1 MTTHKTAP
9 NLRVVATR
17 KTYPKTSLIEPTTS
31 GYRLMAV
38 QVDRRPTWLPPSSRK
53 RSLLREAAR
62 TLATVRGLPSVHDA
76 TLFDAILTPPGRGEY
91 LRERP
96 DPQRPTYDVVVL
108 VETES
113 LEQAKALGATRAW
126 RALEALL
133 DSDGAATA
141 YHLTATNVRRIG
153 PVDHERDGVFL
164 FNWFVADS
172 PEQNLAVWE
181 YTAGWFQSET
191 GLNNSTV
198 LWPDNQSGADYSLI
212 NHCRWDSLASLLPS
226 LVFNRT
232 FRSYV
237 LANFA
242 ANRTAA
248 VPMLYRRVRT

>member
-1 MTTHKTAP
+1 MTSDKTAP
-9 NLRVVATR
+9 QLKVVATR
-17 KTYPKTSLIEPTTS
+17 KEYPKASLVEPAPS

-38 QVDRRPTWLPPSSRK
+38 LVDQRPTWLPPSSMK
-53 RSLLREAAR
+53 RSLLREAER
-62 TLATVRGLPSVHDA
+62 TLASVRTHPHVIGA

-96 DPQRPTYDVVVL
+96 DLQRPIYDVVVL

-113 LEQAKALGATRAW
+113 LEHAKALGADRAW
-126 RALEALL
+126 RAVEALL
-133 DSDGAATA
+133 DSGDAGTA

-153 PVDHERDGVFL
+153 PVNHEPDGVFL
-164 FNWFVADS
+164 FNWFVADNR
-172 PEQNLAVWE
+172 EQNLAVWE

-191 GLNNSTV
+191 GLDNSTV
-198 LWPDNQSGADYSLI
+198 LWPEDQSGADYSLI

-226 LVFNRT
+226 LVFKPS

-242 ANRTAA
+242 ANGTAA
-248 VPMLYRRVRT
+248 IPVLYRRVRP